1 MEVQQQVQPT
11 QEQQHVQ
18 LAVVE
23 KQNQKAIHQTWH
35 IQHIRAHNINTIVR
49 VAQYMHIRITHGIHG
64 VHGAHQAT
72 MQHTAEHVHVRQVV
86 ELQHKAKA
94 TQPQAHG
101 VGVEMQQQAKPTQ
114 QQEHVVLADVE
125 NQTQEL
131 IHQT

>member
-1 MEVQQQVQPT
+1 MEVQQQVQLT
-11 QEQQHVQ
+11 QEQDHVQ
-18 LAVVE
+18 QVVE
-23 KQNQKAIHQTWH
+23 LQHKAKAIHQTWH

-101 VGVEMQQQAKPTQ
+101 VGVEVQQQVQPTQ
-114 QQEHVVLADVE
+114 QQEHVVCA
-125 NQTQEL
+125 QKSTQEL